1 MDYLDE
7 AVIHIKSGDGGEGCV
22 SFRRQRFIPKGGPDG
37 GDGGDGGD
45 VIIRATEGLQDLN
58 EYRSRR
64 FIRALNGQPGRGKN
78 QSGKKGAD
86 KVLGVPLG
94 TLVYDHETGEL
105 LADLTED
112 RQEILILSG
121 GSGGKGNQHFATSVR
136 QVPRIAE
143 PGLSGKQKRI
153 LLSLKMKAHLGVIGY
168 PNVGK
173 STLLARLTNARPKID
188 EYPFTTLAP
197 NLGVLI
203 FDNDETLIIAD
214 TPALIKGAGE
224 GRGLGHRFL
233 KHIERTQCLIYL
245 LDVSWQPK
253 QEPLGDYATLRH
265 ELERYDSSLLN
276 KDHMIVLNKI
286 DVRAPEHGDLETLKL
301 FFRKKGLSVFAVSA
315 LTGDGVDGLVAE
327 LKRRF
332 IENEGRSKQCKG

>member
-45 VIIRATEGLQDLN
+45 IIIRATEGLQDLN

-64 FIRALNGQPGRGKN
+64 FIKARNGQPGRGKN
-78 QSGKKGAD
+78 QSGKKGSD

-105 LADLTED
+105 LADLTENG
-112 RQEILILSG
+112 QEILILSG

-153 LLSLKMKAHLGVIGY
+153 LLSLKILAHLGVIGY

-173 STLLARLTNARPKID
+173 STLLARLTNARPKVD

-203 FDNDETLIIAD
+203 FDNDETLIVAD

-245 LDVSWQPK
+245 LDMSRQPK
-253 QEPLGDYATLRH
+253 QDPLGDYATLRH
-265 ELERYDSSLLN
+265 ELERYDSSLLK

-286 DVRAPEHGDLETLKL
+286 DVMAPEQRDLENLKL
-301 FFRKKGLSVFAVSA
+301 FFRKKGLSVFAISA

-332 IENEGRSKQCKG
+332 IENEGRSKECKD